1 MNEDTVGGQEVTVFD
16 LADVADHYVADADRY
31 RFALPDHAERVLAL
45 DAGLEAPELPLL
57 RIVVKCCHQDH
68 YDN

>member
-1 MNEDTVGGQEVTVFD
+1 MRKYEKIAYLEVIALNEDTVGGQEVTVFD

-45 DAGLEAPELPLL
+45 DAGL
-57 RIVVKCCHQDH
+57 
-68 YDN
+68 